1 MTAANVFTYQ
11 PTHPNAFVVVV
22 ASVVVFTTSTSTST
36 SSSCIDSFHGQAFG
50 SVSGS
55 DSKIDRDSIHH
66 HQA

>member
-1 MTAANVFTYQ
+1 MTAANVFTYQQ
-11 PTHPNAFVVVV
+11 PTHPNAFVVVG
-22 ASVVVFTTSTSTST
+22 ASVVVFTTSTST